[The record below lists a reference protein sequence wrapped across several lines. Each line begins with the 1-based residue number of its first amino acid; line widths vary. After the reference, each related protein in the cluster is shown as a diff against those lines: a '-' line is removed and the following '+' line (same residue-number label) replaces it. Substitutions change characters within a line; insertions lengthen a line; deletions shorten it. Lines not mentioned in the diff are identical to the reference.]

1 MSINERAKYLRKE
14 RLNLTMEEFG
24 KRLGV
29 QKSAISK
36 IETGK
41 VSISDQMFL
50 AICREFNVNPDW
62 LRDGIGEPF
71 KEVTRN
77 KRIEGFVEDILTNEP
92 EGRKARLV
100 DALASLDEEGWDK
113 LYEIALRFVAEQNEK
128 NERDQ
133 LHEELDR
140 QLDEEKGAEE
150 GSSASIAG

>member
-1 MSINERAKYLRKE
+1 MNINERTKVLRKNY
-14 RLNLTMEEFG
+14 LKLTMDEFG

-41 VSISDQMFL
+41 VSLSDQMFL
-50 AICREFNVNPDW
+50 SICREFNVNPDW

-77 KRIEGFVEDILTNEP
+77 KRIDGFVEDILTNEP

-113 LYEIALRFVAEQNEK
+113 LYEIALRFVAEQNVK

-140 QLDEEKGAEE
+140 QLDEEKGAEGE
-150 GSSASIAG
+150 SSASIAG

>member
-1 MSINERAKYLRKE
+1 MDINERVKMIRKE
-14 RLNLTMEEFG
+14 KNLTMEAFG
-24 KRLGV
+24 KQLGV
-29 QKSAISK
+29 TKVAISR
-36 IETGK
+36 IESGDRNVT
-41 VSISDQMFL
+41 DRMFL
-50 AICREFNVNPDW
+50 SICNTFNVSPEW

-113 LYEIALRFVAEQNEK
+113 LYEIALHFVEEQNEK

-140 QLDEEKGAEE
+140 QLDEEKGAEGE
-150 GSSASIAG
+150 SSASIAG

>member
-1 MSINERAKYLRKE
+1 M
-14 RLNLTMEEFG
+14 
-24 KRLGV
+24 
-29 QKSAISK
+29 
-36 IETGK
+36 
-41 VSISDQMFL
+41 
-50 AICREFNVNPDW
+50 
-62 LRDGIGEPF
+62 
-71 KEVTRN
+71 TRN

>member
-1 MSINERAKYLRKE
+1 MDINERVKMIRKE
-14 RLNLTMEEFG
+14 KNLTMEAFG
-24 KRLGV
+24 KQLGV
-29 QKSAISK
+29 TKVAISR
-36 IETGK
+36 IESGDRNVT
-41 VSISDQMFL
+41 DRMFL
-50 AICREFNVNPDW
+50 SICNTFNVSPEW

-140 QLDEEKGAEE
+140 QLDEEKGAEGE
-150 GSSASIAG
+150 SSASIAG

>member
-1 MSINERAKYLRKE
+1 MDINERVKHIRKSFG
-14 RLNLTMEEFG
+14 LTMEAFG

-29 QKSAISK
+29 SKVAISR
-36 IETGK
+36 IESGDRNVTE
-41 VSISDQMFL
+41 QML
-50 AICREFNVNPDW
+50 LSICREFNVNPDW

-113 LYEIALRFVAEQNEK
+113 FYEIALRFVAEQNEK

-140 QLDEEKGAEE
+140 QLDEEKGAGE

>member
-1 MSINERAKYLRKE
+1 MSVNERIRQIRKA
-14 RLNLTMEEFG
+14 LSLTMEDFG
-24 KRLGV
+24 SRLGV
-29 QKSAISK
+29 
-36 IETGK
+36 TK
-41 VSISDQMFL
+41 VSISMIESGKRNVTDQMFL
-50 AICREFNVNPDW
+50 AICREFNVSPDW

>member
-1 MSINERAKYLRKE
+1 MSVNERIRQIRKA
-14 RLNLTMEEFG
+14 LSLTMEDFG
-24 KRLGV
+24 SRLGV
-29 QKSAISK
+29 
-36 IETGK
+36 TK
-41 VSISDQMFL
+41 VSISMIESGKRNVTDQMFL

-71 KEVTRN
+71 KAMTRN

-140 QLDEEKGAEE
+140 QLDEEKGAEGE
-150 GSSASIAG
+150 SSASIAG

>member
-1 MSINERAKYLRKE
+1 MDINERVKMIRKE
-14 RLNLTMEEFG
+14 KNLTMEAFG
-24 KRLGV
+24 KQLGV
-29 QKSAISK
+29 TKVAISR
-36 IETGK
+36 IESGDRNVT
-41 VSISDQMFL
+41 DRMFL
-50 AICREFNVNPDW
+50 SICNTFNVSPEW

>member
-1 MSINERAKYLRKE
+1 MDINERVKMIRKE
-14 RLNLTMEEFG
+14 KNLTMEAFG
-24 KRLGV
+24 KQLGV
-29 QKSAISK
+29 TKVAISR
-36 IETGK
+36 IESGDRNVT
-41 VSISDQMFL
+41 DRMFL
-50 AICREFNVNPDW
+50 SICNTFNVSPDW

-77 KRIEGFVEDILTNEP
+77 KRIEGFVADILANEP
-92 EGRKARLV
+92 DGRKTRLV

>member
-1 MSINERAKYLRKE
+1 MSINERVKMIRKE
-14 RLNLTMEEFG
+14 KNLTMEAFG
-24 KRLGV
+24 KQLGV
-29 QKSAISK
+29 TKVAISR
-36 IETGK
+36 IESGDRNVT
-41 VSISDQMFL
+41 DRMFL
-50 AICREFNVNPDW
+50 SICNTFNVSPDW

-77 KRIEGFVEDILTNEP
+77 KRIEGFVEDILANEP

>member
-50 AICREFNVNPDW
+50 AICREFNVNPEW

-71 KEVTRN
+71 KEITRN

>member
-1 MSINERAKYLRKE
+1 MDINERVKMIRKE
-14 RLNLTMEEFG
+14 KNLTMEAFG
-24 KRLGV
+24 KQLGV
-29 QKSAISK
+29 TKVAISR
-36 IETGK
+36 IESGDRNVT
-41 VSISDQMFL
+41 DRMFL
-50 AICREFNVNPDW
+50 SICNTFNVSPEW

-77 KRIEGFVEDILTNEP
+77 KRIEGFVEDILANEP

>member
-1 MSINERAKYLRKE
+1 MSVNERIRQIRKA
-14 RLNLTMEEFG
+14 LSLTMEDFG
-24 KRLGV
+24 SRLGV
-29 QKSAISK
+29 
-36 IETGK
+36 TK
-41 VSISDQMFL
+41 VSISMIESGKRNVTDQMFL

-128 NERDQ
+128 NERDR

-150 GSSASIAG
+150 GSLASIAG

>member
-1 MSINERAKYLRKE
+1 MSVNERIRQIRKA
-14 RLNLTMEEFG
+14 LSLTMEDFG
-24 KRLGV
+24 SRLGV
-29 QKSAISK
+29 
-36 IETGK
+36 TK
-41 VSISDQMFL
+41 VSISMIESGKRNVTDQMFL
-50 AICREFNVNPDW
+50 AICREFNVTPDW

-140 QLDEEKGAEE
+140 QLDEEKGAEGE
-150 GSSASIAG
+150 SSASIAG

>member
-1 MSINERAKYLRKE
+1 MDINERVKHIRKSFG
-14 RLNLTMEEFG
+14 LTMEAFG
-24 KRLGV
+24 TRLGV
-29 QKSAISK
+29 TKVAVSM
-36 IETGK
+36 IESGK
-41 VSISDQMFL
+41 RNVTDQMFL

-62 LRDGIGEPF
+62 LRDGIGEPC

-77 KRIEGFVEDILTNEP
+77 KRIEGFVEDILANEP
-92 EGRKARLV
+92 DGRKTRLV

-140 QLDEEKGAEE
+140 QLDEEKGAEG
-150 GSSASIAG
+150 GSSVSIAG

>member
-50 AICREFNVNPDW
+50 AICREFNVNPEW

-140 QLDEEKGAEE
+140 QLDEEKGAEGE
-150 GSSASIAG
+150 SSASIAG

>member
-50 AICREFNVNPDW
+50 AICREFNVNPEW

-113 LYEIALRFVAEQNEK
+113 LYEIALHFVEEQNEK

-140 QLDEEKGAEE
+140 QLDEEKGAEGE
-150 GSSASIAG
+150 SSASIAG

>member
-1 MSINERAKYLRKE
+1 MDINERVKHIRKAFG
-14 RLNLTMEEFG
+14 LTMEAFG

-29 QKSAISK
+29 SKVAISR
-36 IETGK
+36 IESGDRNVTE
-41 VSISDQMFL
+41 QML
-50 AICREFNVNPDW
+50 LSICREFNVNPDW

-77 KRIEGFVEDILTNEP
+77 KRIEGFVADILANEP
-92 EGRKARLV
+92 EGRKTRLV

>member
-1 MSINERAKYLRKE
+1 MSVNERIRQIRKA
-14 RLNLTMEEFG
+14 LSLTMEDFG
-24 KRLGV
+24 SRLGV
-29 QKSAISK
+29 
-36 IETGK
+36 TK
-41 VSISDQMFL
+41 VSISMIESGKRNVTDQMFL
-50 AICREFNVNPDW
+50 AICREFNVNPEW

-140 QLDEEKGAEE
+140 QLDEEKGAEGE
-150 GSSASIAG
+150 SSASIAG

>member
-1 MSINERAKYLRKE
+1 MTKGARIREIRK
-14 RLNLTMEEFG
+14 RLHLTMEQFG
-24 KRLGV
+24 ERIGV
-29 QKSAISK
+29 SKQTISNIENDNRNATDHMEKS
-36 IETGK
+36 
-41 VSISDQMFL
+41 
-50 AICREFNVNPDW
+50 ICREFNVDPDW

-113 LYEIALRFVAEQNEK
+113 LYEIALRFVEEQNEK

-140 QLDEEKGAEE
+140 QLDEEKGAEGE
-150 GSSASIAG
+150 FSASIAG

>member
-1 MSINERAKYLRKE
+1 MSVNERIRQIRKA
-14 RLNLTMEEFG
+14 LSLTMEDFG
-24 KRLGV
+24 SRLGV
-29 QKSAISK
+29 
-36 IETGK
+36 TK
-41 VSISDQMFL
+41 VSISMIESGKRNVTDQMFL

-140 QLDEEKGAEE
+140 QLDEEKRAEE

>member
-1 MSINERAKYLRKE
+1 MDINERVKMIRKE
-14 RLNLTMEEFG
+14 KNLTMEAFG
-24 KRLGV
+24 KQLGV
-29 QKSAISK
+29 TKVAISR
-36 IETGK
+36 IESGDRNVT
-41 VSISDQMFL
+41 DRMFL
-50 AICREFNVNPDW
+50 SICNTFNVSPEW

-140 QLDEEKGAEE
+140 QLDEEKRAEE

>member
-113 LYEIALRFVAEQNEK
+113 LYEIALRFVAEQNLQ

>member
-1 MSINERAKYLRKE
+1 MDINERVKMIRKE
-14 RLNLTMEEFG
+14 KNLTMEAFG
-24 KRLGV
+24 KQLGV
-29 QKSAISK
+29 TKVAISR
-36 IETGK
+36 IESGDRNVT
-41 VSISDQMFL
+41 DRMFL
-50 AICREFNVNPDW
+50 SICNTFNVSPEW

-113 LYEIALRFVAEQNEK
+113 LYEIALHFVEEQNAK

-140 QLDEEKGAEE
+140 QLDEEKGAEGE
-150 GSSASIAG
+150 SSASIAG

>member
-1 MSINERAKYLRKE
+1 MSVNERIRQIRKA
-14 RLNLTMEEFG
+14 LSLTMEDFG
-24 KRLGV
+24 SRLGV
-29 QKSAISK
+29 
-36 IETGK
+36 TK
-41 VSISDQMFL
+41 VSISMIESGKRNVTDQMFL
-50 AICREFNVNPDW
+50 AICREFNVSPDW

-77 KRIEGFVEDILTNEP
+77 KRIEGFVADILANEP
-92 EGRKARLV
+92 EGRKTRLV